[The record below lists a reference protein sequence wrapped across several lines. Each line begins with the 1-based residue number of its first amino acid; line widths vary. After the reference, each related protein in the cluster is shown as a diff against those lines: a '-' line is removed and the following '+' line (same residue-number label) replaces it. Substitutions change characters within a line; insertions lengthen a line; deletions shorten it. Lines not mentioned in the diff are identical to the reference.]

1 MKKKLATLL
10 VMAIL
15 MTSATAFAQ
24 PMTPV
29 DNDMKDV
36 AEILEDVDALVE
48 NVDTHESKLKRN
60 LDFDRAIDVL
70 QYILRRIELKAQFV
84 QNSREIW
91 SLSKEIDGN
100 LKRIVQEM
108 EDIVKSDREFTADQ
122 YYEVKQLRKEIQQNI
137 READYR
143 IGSIAKETI
152 TFAKEVRNKEFIK
165 AQNTFNN
172 ILILQKQQIE
182 FLEMIL
188 ENTQNLLILLQS
200 VA

>member
-29 DNDMKDV
+29 DNGMKDV
-36 AEILEDVDALVE
+36 TEILEDVDALVE

-91 SLSKEIDGN
+91 SLSKEIDSN

-122 YYEVKQLRKEIQQNI
+122 YYEVKQLRKEIQQDI

-152 TFAKEVRNKEFIK
+152 TFAKKVRNKEFIK